1 MSGSRIELAYGEKA
15 PIGRMLL
22 LGAGRDLD
30 LSPFDP
36 AQTEIVQSNY
46 PDFRVLEARGFK
58 VVTAPEG
65 RFDAA
70 LVVMPRARAL
80 ARARLAQASQLL
92 PAGATLWIDGL
103 KTDGIDSILRELRAL
118 LPIDEVHSRAHG
130 KIFRVTIPEG
140 RWFPDDWIAA
150 PTEVAPGMITMPG
163 VFSADGPDPASV
175 ALAAQLP
182 ERMPTRVV
190 DLGAGWGWL
199 SAQILARPGVET
211 LHLVEADA
219 DALDCAR
226 RNITDPRAQFHWADA
241 LSFKLAEPV
250 NAVVMNPPFHQGRR
264 ADPSLGV
271 GFIQS
276 AARLL
281 TGAGKLWMVAN
292 RHLPYE
298 ATLRASFGDVSEVWG
313 DSRFKVLVATGSG
326 RGSAAVK
333 GRRK

>member
-1 MSGSRIELAYGEKA
+1 MSGTRIELAYGEKA
-15 PIGRMLL
+15 PVGRMLL
-22 LGAGRDLD
+22 LGAGRDFD
-30 LSPFDP
+30 LTPFDP
-36 AQTEIVQSNY
+36 AQTEIVQGY
-46 PDFRVLEARGFK
+46 FPDYQALEARGFK
-58 VVTAPEG
+58 VATTPSG
-65 RFDAA
+65 SFDEA
-70 LVVMPRARAL
+70 LVVIPRARAL
-80 ARARLAQASQLL
+80 ARARIAEASARL

-103 KTDGIDSILRELRAL
+103 KLDGIDSVLREIRAL
-118 LPIDEVHSRAHG
+118 IPVDEVHSRAHG
-130 KIFRVTIPEG
+130 KIFRVTLPEG
-140 RWFPDDWIAA
+140 RWFPENWIAA
-150 PTEVAPGMITMPG
+150 PIEAAPGFVTLPG

-211 LHLVEADA
+211 LHLVEAEA
-219 DALDCAR
+219 SALDCAR
-226 RNITDPRAQFHWADA
+226 KNVTDPRARFHWADA
-241 LSFKLAEPV
+241 MSFKLAEPV
-250 NAVVMNPPFHQGRR
+250 NAVVMNPPFHEGRR

-271 GFIQS
+271 GFIHT

-298 ATLRASFGDVSEVWG
+298 ATLRASFGDVSEIWG
-313 DSRFKVLVATGSG
+313 DSRFKVLVATGTG
-326 RGSAAVK
+326 RGTAAVK